1 MFGSRSGPGRG
12 VDLGNTQG
20 TTDQDPKSEN
30 LETSL
35 TVNETPTSVEK
46 SNKNVL
52 AEANNLRTTN
62 ATIENS
68 QVLLKSR
75 IRELEHKSHLYIM
88 ERTELRS
95 QLCLMT
101 EKQRAAERQWAAE
114 EEERVQKAVDS
125 RVHSAVEIERRQWRE
140 EIARVREGARE
151 EIEAERQWWRGELG
165 RIQQEAKAEVEQ
177 VRREAREAA
186 KERIRTKIRQAERD
200 LALLEMEPEV
210 DIKLE

>member
-1 MFGSRSGPGRG
+1 
-12 VDLGNTQG
+12 
-20 TTDQDPKSEN
+20 
-30 LETSL
+30 
-35 TVNETPTSVEK
+35 
-46 SNKNVL
+46 VL

-125 RVHSAVEIERRQWRE
+125 RVHSAVETERY
-140 EIARVREGARE
+140 ARG
-151 EIEAERQWWRGELG
+151 RGK
-165 RIQQEAKAEVEQ
+165 R
-177 VRREAREAA
+177 
-186 KERIRTKIRQAERD
+186 
-200 LALLEMEPEV
+200 
-210 DIKLE
+210 